1 MELQMRRGFSVLF
14 ATVLACCIP
23 AKLIAGGLDLS
34 FTARAEAGLDP
45 ATREFLALLPD
56 VWRPK
61 LNAIVND
68 TMNRVD
74 KSFANYVQQVD
85 KLISDQAID
94 IQCHV
99 VATERSVVD
108 DIVSRF
114 PWAAP
119 GGSLEKL
126 QNQFALDNNRRN
138 DQSKPIFVKTLYAD
152 HATAA
157 SIAACQAGGVVVAMT
172 QAKTLMADASSKWI
186 IWNRIENLHC
196 QTTKDCATSYRDQ
209 LSVLMRDS
217 DARDLRSAQA
227 QKLLDEDKPPTQ
239 SAWWSGKKMNFDQ
252 LEAYLTQLYFVENAI
267 GGAKAV
273 RESLAISKL
282 MEAQGYAK
290 DGQDQLNASIATVKS
305 RMVLRFG
312 PFNGRIQIPCTS
324 LYPSADQGVAR
335 AARLF
340 NAASADLKEAITL
353 SGYVEQDSNTLLKD
367 VNGLLPRTLD
377 ANHFCS
383 TI

>member
-1 MELQMRRGFSVLF
+1 MLLRVPRVLPVVL
-14 ATVLACCIP
+14 ATVIASWIP
-23 AKLIAGGLDLS
+23 TELFAGGLDLS

-45 ATREFLALLPD
+45 ATREFLTSLPD
-56 VWRPK
+56 IWRPK

-68 TMNRVD
+68 TMTRVD
-74 KSFANYVQQVD
+74 QSFTNYVQQVD
-85 KLISDQAID
+85 KLISDQVID

-99 VATERSVVD
+99 VAAEHSVVD

-114 PWAAP
+114 PLAAP

-126 QNQFALDNNRRN
+126 QNQFALDNKRRN
-138 DQSKPIFVKTLYAD
+138 DQSTPNFVKTLYAD

-172 QAKTLMADASSKWI
+172 QAKTLMADASGKWI
-186 IWNRIENLHC
+186 IWNRIESLHC
-196 QTTKDCATSYRDQ
+196 QTAKDCASSYRDQ
-209 LSVLMRDS
+209 LNVLMRDS
-217 DARDLRSAQA
+217 DSRDMMTARA
-227 QKLLDEDKPPTQ
+227 QKLLDQDKPPTQ
-239 SAWWSGKKMNFDQ
+239 SGWWPVNKIEFDQ
-252 LEAYLTQLYFVENAI
+252 LENYMTQLYFVENAI

-282 MEAQGYAK
+282 IEAQGYAK
-290 DGQDQLNASIATVKS
+290 DGRDQLNASIASVKS
-305 RMVLRFG
+305 RMVLTIG
-312 PFNGRIQIPCTS
+312 PFIGKIQIPCAS

-335 AARLF
+335 AARLL

-353 SGYVEQDSNTLLKD
+353 SNYVEQDSNTLLQE

-377 ANHFCS
+377 ANHFCAA
-383 TI
+383 I